1 MRRSTDHVTRRALL
15 ALVMAACGGEVAA
28 ELATVG
34 LSVDASLPVGD
45 AATDGQVAPDARALD
60 GGPITDGGPT
70 ADVVEAGDPPNM
82 CINNL
87 CQDDSG
93 SCEACDASAQ
103 CCQGNHCY
111 RNKCVGCSTTFP
123 NHACNRDQDT
133 DCCFGYWCGGD
144 IGNQGRCEAAFSSGW
159 RCGTDRQC
167 QSNYCALPDGGHAP
181 TRGDARGVCR

>member
-15 ALVMAACGGEVAA
+15 ALVLAACGGEVAA

-111 RNKCVGCSTTFP
+111 RGKCVGCSP
-123 NHACNRDQDT
+123 PGSPCAPYVDT
-133 DCCFGYWCGGD
+133 DCCWGAWCGGD
-144 IGNQGRCEAAFSSGW
+144 IGNQGRCEPSKGPGL
-159 RCGTDRQC
+159 RCAYDRKC
-167 QSNYCALPDGGHAP
+167 LSNYCALPDGGHA
-181 TRGDARGVCR
+181 TRGTPNGVCR